1 MQTVALLYKTKTPID
16 YQAVQARSEELL
28 DSGIEKAGES
38 LFVHTKVLCE
48 FDAASVPVQT
58 TIIETEA
65 RGEPRHYVESIE
77 QSWNCEDAEERISSC
92 VQTVL
97 VSEMMAYKLEAPER
111 LRLFHGVLQA
121 LIETTSP
128 HTIVFLHSQQV
139 LDPKLYMEDSNLD
152 PVQRSGSLN
161 VRFYRVGNGE
171 EGDMLMD
178 TRGLDEIGLHDL
190 QCHYRG
196 LAPNEV
202 ARLLFNMAVYLV
214 KNGAVIDSGNTVEGI
229 KPGSKWLCQFEEAIV
244 EPERTVL
251 DINPGSPYAAGGRS

>member
-1 MQTVALLYKTKTPID
+1 MQTVALLYKTKTAID
-16 YQAVQARSEELL
+16 YEALQARSEELL
-28 DSGIEKAGES
+28 DSGIEKAGEG
-38 LFVHTKVLCE
+38 LFVHTKVLAE
-48 FDAASVPVQT
+48 YETATVPVQT

-65 RGEPRHYVESIE
+65 KGDPRHYVESIE
-77 QSWNCEDAEERISSC
+77 QSWNCEDAEERISNC
-92 VQTVL
+92 IQTVL
-97 VSEMMAYKLEAPER
+97 VSEMMAYPLDASIR

-128 HTIVFLHSQQV
+128 HTMVFLHSQQV
-139 LDPKLYMEDSNLD
+139 IDPKLYMEDCSLD
-152 PVQRSGSLN
+152 PVQRRGALN

-178 TRGLDEIGLHDL
+178 TRGLDEVGLHDL

-196 LAPNEV
+196 LPPNEV
-202 ARLLFNMAVYLV
+202 ARLLFNVAVYLV
-214 KNGAVIDSGNTVEGI
+214 ENGAVIDSGNTVEGI
-229 KPGSKWLCQFEEAIV
+229 KPDSKWLCQFEEAIV